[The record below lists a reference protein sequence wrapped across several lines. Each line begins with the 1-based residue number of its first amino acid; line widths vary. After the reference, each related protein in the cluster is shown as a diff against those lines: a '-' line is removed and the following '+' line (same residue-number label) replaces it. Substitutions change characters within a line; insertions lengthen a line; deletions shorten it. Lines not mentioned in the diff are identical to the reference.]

1 MTWTTK
7 APTEPGWYWRR
18 PAQNDLAPFIVEVR
32 RVGKSIVAGWCAAR
46 VEEIGGEWQGPLE
59 PEGE

>member
-18 PAQNDLAPFIVEVR
+18 LDQNDIAPFIVEVR
-32 RVGKSIVAGWCAAR
+32 LVGKSLVAEWCAAE
-46 VEEIGGEWQGPLE
+46 VEAFGGQWQGPLE
-59 PEGE
+59 PEDK